1 MFCFG
6 PFCDWFWSWSI
17 YIANLAI
24 NIRYSG
30 IFFVWLKL
38 CFLVGFLVGC
48 LAFCLELPKGWPRV
62 YVCARTMCS
71 YYVLVL
77 SVLVLCT
84 RIVCTRT
91 MYSYCIFT
99 PLVTM
104 FLVAHTHCV
113 RICSFIVRCTHN
125 SLCVVAL
132 DTLSCIRCTHITPS
146 YLVTLMFICI
156 V

>member
-1 MFCFG
+1 LG
-6 PFCDWFWSWSI
+6 
-17 YIANLAI
+17 
-24 NIRYSG
+24 
-30 IFFVWLKL
+30 FF
-38 CFLVGFLVGC
+38 
-48 LAFCLELPKGWPRV
+48 
-62 YVCARTMCS
+62 S
-71 YYVLVL
+71 LVL
-77 SVLVLCT
+77 IVSSLCSSY
-84 RIVCTRT
+84 IVV
-91 MYSYCIFT
+91 T

-156 V
+156 VHVLVTMFLVHVLVFVWLCIAHSLCSTLSCIVRCTHMHSSVCLV